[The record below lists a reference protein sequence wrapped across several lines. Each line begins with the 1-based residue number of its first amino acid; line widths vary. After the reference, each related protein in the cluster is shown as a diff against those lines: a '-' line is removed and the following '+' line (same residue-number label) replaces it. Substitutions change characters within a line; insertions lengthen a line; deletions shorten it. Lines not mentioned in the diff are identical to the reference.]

1 MDLTRIAL
9 WDGLLCNFFG
19 FVIVGCLMALNGRA
33 GSVYHV
39 SPLDYQSIPPAD
51 LQISFPVFS
60 RSSFGV
66 YGALWPVFNRA
77 LSACVWNGVDSVT
90 GGQCIY
96 VMLHSIFPS
105 IANIPNKMP
114 ASSGLTSAQMICFFI
129 YWLICIPPLTLSIRQ
144 WPILIKIKL
153 VAYFL
158 SCIGMLALALTASD
172 GVGDTLTKRGSA
184 QGSERV
190 WLIVRFTLLATASCA
205 TFASNAADWQRNS
218 SKPKDPILGQ
228 IFGFPMSNV
237 RLFPR

>member
-1 MDLTRIAL
+1 
-9 WDGLLCNFFG
+9 
-19 FVIVGCLMALNGRA
+19 
-33 GSVYHV
+33 
-39 SPLDYQSIPPAD
+39 
-51 LQISFPVFS
+51 
-60 RSSFGV
+60 
-66 YGALWPVFNRA
+66 
-77 LSACVWNGVDSVT
+77 
-90 GGQCIY
+90 
-96 VMLHSIFPS
+96 MLHSIFPS
-105 IANIPNKMP
+105 IANIPNRMP

-172 GVGDTLTKRGSA
+172 GVGDTLTKKGSA
-184 QGSERV
+184 TGSERV

-237 RLFPR
+237 SSWYILAWIDS

>member
-1 MDLTRIAL
+1 
-9 WDGLLCNFFG
+9 
-19 FVIVGCLMALNGRA
+19 
-33 GSVYHV
+33 
-39 SPLDYQSIPPAD
+39 
-51 LQISFPVFS
+51 
-60 RSSFGV
+60 
-66 YGALWPVFNRA
+66 
-77 LSACVWNGVDSVT
+77 
-90 GGQCIY
+90 
-96 VMLHSIFPS
+96 MLHSIFPS
-105 IANIPNKMP
+105 IANIPNRMP

-172 GVGDTLTKRGSA
+172 GVGDTLTKKGAA

-205 TFASNAADWQRNS
+205 TFASNAADWQRNAT
-218 SKPKDPILGQ
+218 KTKDPIFGQ

-237 RLFPR
+237 SSWPQNLGHWN